1 MELLRPQTV
10 GEELRA
16 LAERVGALPVAGG
29 TDVVVDLN
37 FGRYRP
43 AAVVV
48 DVSRLP
54 RRGRPVLNRVP
65 VTPEDLTGP
74 APPRAEGVPP
84 PVPQAP
90 GSWPVYEY
98 LTRRAA
104 KRDGQDG
111 AGPARRDVGR
121 RDRDRQDV
129 ARRT

>member
-1 MELLRPQTV
+1 MELLRPRTL
-10 GEELRA
+10 GEELGA

-29 TDVVVDLN
+29 TDGMVDLN
-37 FGRYRP
+37 FGRCLP

-54 RRGRPVLNRVP
+54 RHGRPVVNRLL
-65 VTPEDLTGP
+65 VTPEDLTGL
-74 APPRAEGVPP
+74 APPRAGGVPP

-90 GSWPVYEY
+90 GPRPVYEY

-111 AGPARRDVGR
+111 AGPARRDVGKEGS
-121 RDRDRQDV
+121 
-129 ARRT
+129 